1 MPSKKDVQGYWLI
14 GGVVAVLAVIFAV
27 KANLDGAPK
36 AQSDNCVGQPTAN
49 TVILLDYSDLVP
61 LQTRDEIVARAMAHV
76 RTNVAIN
83 ERVSVFTIS
92 ALSKKELH
100 PVVSLCR
107 PREDG
112 NRMVENVNQIR
123 KRFHDN
129 FETPLRATLA
139 VAPKESPESP
149 IAQAI
154 TDISLSQYLR
164 GQTNTLLIFSDMLE
178 NTPRFRIYD
187 CGPADTVVARYRQA
201 MRGAQER
208 PHFQNTAV
216 SLNLVPR
223 LGESPQ
229 TLACRDKLWPWFF
242 GDNDGANAKLVV
254 DYLPGGTPM
263 NSGPAKAVKP

>member
-1 MPSKKDVQGYWLI
+1 MATKKDKQGYWLI
-14 GGVVAVLAVIFAV
+14 GGVALVLVAVLGV
-27 KANLDGAPK
+27 KATLDRAPK

-76 RTNVAIN
+76 RNQVAVN

-92 ALSKKELH
+92 ALSKKELQ

-107 PREDG
+107 PPEDG
-112 NRMVENVNQIR
+112 NRMVEDVSRIR
-123 KRFHDN
+123 RLFVERF
-129 FETPLRATLA
+129 EKPLRATLS

-149 IAQAI
+149 IAQAV

-178 NTPRFRIYD
+178 NTPRFTLYR
-187 CGPADTVVARYRQA
+187 CATPEGVVASYRQA

-223 LGESPQ
+223 LDQSPQ

-242 GDNDGANAKLVV
+242 GDNEGTNAKLVV

-263 NSGPAKAVKP
+263 GPATTKLGKP